1 MAQWLSQSRAE
12 VQQLP
17 DALLYPWERGFLG
30 VVFGTRLPLE
40 PFGYR
45 AMAVPMRV
53 EPALPAPA
61 STPEAPP
68 LLAVRS
74 GSPRE
79 DAWPRRSPG
88 WGTEPVDEDADR
100 APVVA
105 RWRRLL

>member
-61 STPEAPP
+61 STPEAPLTGCKEWQP
-68 LLAVRS
+68 TGVCVATRV
-74 GSPRE
+74 PRL
-79 DAWPRRSPG
+79 R
-88 WGTEPVDEDADR
+88 GTKPVDEDADR